1 MARGRALHRRHCHSC
16 ERSSLQTSWDVDN
29 QPAETASSKYF
40 YAALRRLN
48 FLTCVLCLR
57 VVFSLGGP
65 DERAHEW
72 RRKRKRKSFARLTTT
87 CRAPLCRLDPPIL
100 RIAEA
105 TGQKI
110 ACERA
115 KPPAGTAFKLNCSI
129 LGVAPV
135 VQIRMSSLTI
145 ACCRERLDPCRLEEQ
160 GAMNYRK

>member
-29 QPAETASSKYF
+29 QPAETSSSKYF

-72 RRKRKRKSFARLTTT
+72 RRKRKRKRKSFARLTTT
-87 CRAPLCRLDPPIL
+87 CRAPLCRLTHPF
-100 RIAEA
+100 
-105 TGQKI
+105 
-110 ACERA
+110 CELQ
-115 KPPAGTAFKLNCSI
+115 KPPVNRSRANGPSLQLPQPLN
-129 LGVAPV
+129 
-135 VQIRMSSLTI
+135 
-145 ACCRERLDPCRLEEQ
+145 
-160 GAMNYRK
+160 